1 MGTGTGLD
9 AGGGVG
15 VGRRSD
21 IGGRVGSVAGRG
33 LDTGGGVGLGW
44 AMGGRVGSSGA
55 TLVGRV
61 GKRVQKIANLGNVGR
76 LVVVAGNV
84 FAMRCGDGTDG
95 TRGDAAT
102 GDGRLGNARGEDRIV
117 GEEALSFEP
126 GLSVGYRETLG
137 RELLLLDVLAVMFDD
152 GKDELRP
159 EAVGLGAWVM
169 LDGP

>member
-1 MGTGTGLD
+1 MGTGTVGRGFD

-33 LDTGGGVGLGW
+33 LEMGGGVGLGW

-84 FAMRCGDGTDG
+84 FATRCGDGTE
-95 TRGDAAT
+95 AAT

-137 RELLLLDVLAVMFDD
+137 RELLLLDVLAVVFDD

-159 EAVGLGAWVM
+159 EAVGLGA
-169 LDGP
+169 